1 MADFVETSADSTGRN
16 GTIAAIGRVLI
27 AAIFVWSGYSKLTN
41 QEYVL
46 GYINSFGL
54 PAPTLALWG
63 AIFVELV
70 GGLALAVGFKT
81 RIVAIFMAVYSIV
94 AAFIFHTDFA
104 DPNQMIH
111 FFKNLAM
118 TGGLLQLVAFGA
130 GPLALDRG
138 R

>member
-81 RIVAIFMAVYSIV
+81 RIVAFLLVIYTLV
-94 AAFIFHTDFA
+94 AGLIFHTAFH
-104 DPNQMIH
+104 DPNQQIH

-118 TGGLLQLVAFGA
+118 AGGLLLLVAFGA
-130 GPLALDRG
+130 GPVALDKG